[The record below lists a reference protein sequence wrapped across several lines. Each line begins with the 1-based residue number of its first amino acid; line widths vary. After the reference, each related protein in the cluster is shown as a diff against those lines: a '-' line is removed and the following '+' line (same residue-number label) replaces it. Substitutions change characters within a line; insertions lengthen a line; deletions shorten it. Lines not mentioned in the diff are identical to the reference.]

1 MPLAHD
7 LQREKWRQKPNEKLT
22 VRKAKKPGASGKP
35 YEELC
40 GRPLTETEEAEM
52 NFNLV
57 NFVETLIAMDRQHQ
71 AWLQKQTD
79 QTNENT

>member
-1 MPLAHD
+1 M
-7 LQREKWRQKPNEKLT
+7 
-22 VRKAKKPGASGKP
+22 RKQEGPSDSDVARGSP

-40 GRPLTETEEAEM
+40 GKPLTEAEEAEI

-71 AWLQKQTD
+71 EWLDKQKDPTKQSV
-79 QTNENT
+79 

>member
-1 MPLAHD
+1 MN
-7 LQREKWRQKPNEKLT
+7 KVTSKPSARDN
-22 VRKAKKPGASGKP
+22 PSP

-40 GRPLTETEEAEM
+40 GKPLSEAEEAEM

-71 AWLQKQTD
+71 EWIKNQKD
-79 QTNENT
+79 QPKEEA

>member
-1 MPLAHD
+1 MN
-7 LQREKWRQKPNEKLT
+7 KTVNKPNA
-22 VRKAKKPGASGKP
+22 RDDPSP

-40 GRPLTETEEAEM
+40 GKPLSEAEEAEM

-71 AWLQKQTD
+71 EWLKNQND
-79 QTNENT
+79 QPKEQV